1 MTDIQKPTY
10 EELLI
15 ENQNLKK
22 VLSEKKDIEK
32 SSQENEE
39 RFRLAFDNANIGM
52 CLVDTQGRLFKVNRR
67 MCEIFGYSR
76 EEMECMTV
84 NDIAH
89 PNYKD
94 VSPTFIKRANV
105 GEVDHTEFEKKYIH
119 KNGNLIVA
127 QVASSLVRSAIGE
140 PMYFISHVIDIT
152 ERRYAE
158 DALIESQTFLH
169 EIIENNGAAIYVKDR
184 EGKHVLVNKKYEEV
198 TGMKRELII
207 GKADKDIY
215 PSSIANNFRNN
226 DLEVIEKEIVLEK
239 EEVIENSNGKKFF
252 LSIKFPW
259 RDKNNVIKGICGIST
274 EITERKNAEAAL
286 QESRNFLHD
295 IIENNGTVICVKDHD
310 GVHKLVNKKWEEV
323 IGMKRDMILGKK
335 FEDYYPGEMAD
346 ALRRNDLEV
355 IQNGKAFEYDELIN
369 DGKTKRH
376 FLSVKFPMRDENNA
390 ITGICVMANEI
401 TERKRAE
408 EELKEAKD
416 LAEAYAREL
425 FRLAALDGLTKIAN
439 RRRFDEYLEVQWNK
453 HLSEQIP
460 LALILIDIDYF
471 KQYNDYYGHQAG
483 DECLVRVAQTIAAVN
498 QRPTDFTAR
507 YGGEEFVVILPN
519 TNIRQGLIIAESM
532 RNAILSLSIPHAKSE
547 VNQYITL
554 SLGVTALTPSQDRSL
569 TELVAQADTAL
580 YKAKSEGRNRVI
592 ASLENKTN

>member
-1 MTDIQKPTY
+1 MTDQQKPTY

-15 ENQNLKK
+15 ENENLKRL
-22 VLSEKKDIEK
+22 LSEKKDIEK

-52 CLVDTQGRLFKVNRR
+52 CLVDTTGRLFKVNRQ
-67 MCEIFGYSR
+67 MCEIFGYNR
-76 EEMECMTV
+76 EEMERMTV

-89 PNYKD
+89 PDYKD
-94 VSPTFIKRANV
+94 VSPAFIKRANT

-119 KNGNLIVA
+119 KNGHLIVA
-127 QVASSLVRSAIGE
+127 QVASSLVRNVIGE

-169 EIIENNGAAIYVKDR
+169 EIIENNGAAIYVKDK
-184 EGKHVLVNKKYEEV
+184 EGRHVLVNKKYEEV
-198 TGMKRELII
+198 TGLKREFII
-207 GKADKDIY
+207 GKADKDVY
-215 PSSIANNFRNN
+215 PLSVANDYRNN
-226 DLEVIEKEIVLEK
+226 DLEVMEKEIVIEK
-239 EEVIENSNGKKFF
+239 EEGFDIGNGKKFF

-259 RDKNNVIKGICGIST
+259 RDKNNTIKGICGIST
-274 EITERKNAEAAL
+274 EITERKKAEAAL

-295 IIENNGTVICVKDHD
+295 IIENNGTVICVKDRE

-323 IGMKRDMILGKK
+323 IGMKREMILEKK

-346 ALRRNDLEV
+346 ALRKNDLEV
-355 IQNGKAFEYDELIN
+355 MKNGKAFEFDELID

-376 FLSVKFPMRDENNA
+376 FLSVKFPMRNENNI

-439 RRRFDEYLEVQWNK
+439 RRRFDEYLEMQWNK
-453 HLSEQIP
+453 HIDEQIP
-460 LALILIDIDYF
+460 LSLILMDIDYF

-483 DECLVRVAQTIAAVN
+483 DDCLVRVAQTISSVN
-498 QRPTDFTAR
+498 QRPTDLAAR

-519 TNIRQGLIIAESM
+519 TNIEAAFAIAEST
-532 RNAILSLSIPHAKSE
+532 RQAILSLSIPHSRSE
-547 VNQYITL
+547 VNPYITL
-554 SLGVTALTPSQDRSL
+554 SLGVVALIPSQARNL
-569 TELVAQADTAL
+569 TELIALADAAL
-580 YKAKSEGRNRVI
+580 YKAKSQGRNRVI
-592 ASLENKTN
+592 ASLKNKTN